1 MDRYVWVGKSSAQW
15 ELCNKAFWCITQ
27 AWFGWRK
34 AAGVEPTR
42 ERLTPPTG
50 FEARPRH
57 RARLPS
63 FQARDAV
70 ATLVEDRGLIVAS
83 NCMTVGTFVDIA
95 PRYMPFNPLSI

>member
-1 MDRYVWVGKSSAQW
+1 MYHLGVSPKRK
-15 ELCNKAFWCITQ
+15 KR
-27 AWFGWRK
+27 WRK

-63 FQARDAV
+63 FESRVEA
-70 ATLVEDRGLIVAS
+70 ATLVEDKTVIVAS
-83 NCMTVGTFVDIA
+83 NPAADDKQHVKAAYPGLF
-95 PRYMPFNPLSI
+95 

>member
-1 MDRYVWVGKSSAQW
+1 MRLVEKASYARRTEHDAQSVDLQVAGNNRVAQSLYCLLRF
-15 ELCNKAFWCITQ
+15 EPVYGYRRRTQ
-27 AWFGWRK
+27 EGRLRNLPEWLEWRK

-63 FQARDAV
+63 
-70 ATLVEDRGLIVAS
+70 LGKS
-83 NCMTVGTFVDIA
+83 
-95 PRYMPFNPLSI
+95 